1 MEEPAIPEKALLSA
15 DNLRI
20 SIGQPAV
27 EAVRGIRF
35 AINKGE
41 ILGLA
46 GESGS
51 GKSVTALSLT
61 RLLPPS
67 ASPCYAGNVNLD
79 GIPGNLLE
87 LPESRLRQI
96 RGPRIAYVFQE
107 PSSSFNPVFS
117 IRNHL
122 EEILKLQGV
131 KRSARLPAIR
141 QAMEEVGIEPSR
153 DNLEAYPGSFSGG
166 MLQRMAIACALLYKP
181 DLLVADEPT
190 TALDTS
196 TQKRVVDL
204 LTQLN
209 RDHGMAILF
218 ISHNLGLLRQL
229 AGRLLVMKTG
239 EIVESGTADSVLDSP
254 QHAYT
259 QELVRSIPKLKLAD
273 DQS

>member
-1 MEEPAIPEKALLSA
+1 MEEPASPENTLLSV
-15 DNLRI
+15 DKLCI

-35 AINKGE
+35 AINRGE

-67 ASPCYAGNVNLD
+67 ASPGYSGEVELNGV
-79 GIPGNLLE
+79 PGNLLE
-87 LPESRLRQI
+87 MTESRLRQI

-117 IRNHL
+117 IRSHL

-131 KRSARLPAIR
+131 GGKPRLAAIR
-141 QAMEEVGIEPSR
+141 QAMEEVGIEPSQE
-153 DNLEAYPGSFSGG
+153 NLEAYPGSFSGG

-181 DLLVADEPT
+181 DLLIADEPT

-196 TQKRVVDL
+196 TQKRIVEL
-204 LTQLN
+204 LMQLN
-209 RDHGMAILF
+209 REHNMAILF
-218 ISHNLGLLRQL
+218 ISHNLGLLKQL
-229 AGRLLVMKTG
+229 AGRLLVMKSG
-239 EIVESGTADSVLDSP
+239 EIVESGKADAVLRSP
-254 QHAYT
+254 RHAYT
-259 QELVRSIPKLKLAD
+259 RELVRSIPKLKLAGD
-273 DQS
+273 DH